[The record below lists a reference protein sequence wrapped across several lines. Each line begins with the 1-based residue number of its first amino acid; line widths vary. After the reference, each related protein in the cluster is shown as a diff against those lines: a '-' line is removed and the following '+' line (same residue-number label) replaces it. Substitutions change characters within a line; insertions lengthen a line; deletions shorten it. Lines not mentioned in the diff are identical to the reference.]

1 MAVTE
6 PKRLCRLAAV
16 LPTLVAGASLA
27 GVLPEDR
34 LDALYH
40 YYDGGGVQI
49 DGPSI
54 LARKSIGQH
63 VSVSGNYYVDT
74 VSSASIDVLTT
85 ASPYEEERVEHS
97 FGVDFLRGDTIMSLA
112 VGESDED
119 DYQAETVN
127 IGIAQEI
134 FGGLTTVTMG
144 YGLGDDTVRRNGDP
158 DFEDYVERQAY
169 RLGIS
174 QILTR
179 SLIVALN
186 YEVISDE
193 GFLNNPYRSI
203 RYRDPNSGTGYSFQP
218 EVYPRTRTSNAVA
231 VRGRY
236 FLPYR
241 AAVHLG
247 YRYFNDDWDITAHTG
262 EVGYTHPLGGFNFDL
277 QYRYY
282 TQTKADFFSDLFP
295 YQDAQ
300 NFLARDK
307 ELSTFQ
313 SHTIRF
319 GVSYDFLKNGWTFL
333 ERGAVSAFYDHI
345 MFSYDDFRDL
355 TSDAPVGQEP
365 LYSFD
370 ADVIQ
375 LFISFWF

>member
-6 PKRLCRLAAV
+6 PKLLCRLATG
-16 LPTLVAGASLA
+16 LLTLVAGVSLA

-40 YYDGGGVQI
+40 YYNGGGVEI

-85 ASPYEEERVEHS
+85 ASPYEEERTEHS

-119 DYQAETVN
+119 DYQAETINV
-127 IGIAQEI
+127 GIAQEI

-144 YGLGDDTVRRNGDP
+144 YGVGDDTVRRNGDP

-179 SLIVALN
+179 SLIVSLN

-193 GFLNNPYRSI
+193 GFLNNPYRSV

-231 VRGRY
+231 IRGRY

-247 YRYFNDDWDITAHTG
+247 YRYFTDDWDIAAHTG
-262 EVGYTHPLGGFNFDL
+262 EVGYTHPLGAFNLDL

-282 TQTKADFFSDLFP
+282 TQTKADFYSDLYP

-319 GVSYDFLKNGWTFL
+319 GVSYDFLENGWTFL
-333 ERGAVSAFYDHI
+333 ERGAISAFYDHI
-345 MFSYDDFRDL
+345 MFNYDDFRDL
-355 TSDAPVGQEP
+355 TSDELVGQEP